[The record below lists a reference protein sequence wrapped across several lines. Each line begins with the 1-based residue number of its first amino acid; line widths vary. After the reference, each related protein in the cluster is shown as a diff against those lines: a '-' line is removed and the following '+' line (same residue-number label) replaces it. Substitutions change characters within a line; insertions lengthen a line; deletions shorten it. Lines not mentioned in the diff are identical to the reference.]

1 MPVTISPIRLRYLL
15 VVVAFV
21 AFVSAMLL
29 RTAIVQAEDAGAARA
44 AAELAAAVDAGAPP
58 IVDAGTAAVP
68 APPLPADPA
77 AAPGDALDG
86 FRLWWRT
93 GWVYAVLFGIGS
105 LLIGLGARVT
115 YLRTGKAAIAL
126 GTAIAAVVAVL
137 AGKLAG
143 VSDAQ
148 AVAGALNVVLAGVFW
163 VLWPNRSTVDLS
175 TATPEKIAAALQAAN
190 KPPAFPAAAPPA

>member
-58 IVDAGTAAVP
+58 IVDAGTAAAP

-105 LLIGLGARVT
+105 QVLVLDAPEPLQSVNSVTVRELVNDDTAPAEDATRSAAAAKRAMRLICR
-115 YLRTGKAAIAL
+115 
-126 GTAIAAVVAVL
+126 
-137 AGKLAG
+137 
-143 VSDAQ
+143 S
-148 AVAGALNVVLAGVFW
+148 VAGAA
-163 VLWPNRSTVDLS
+163 S
-175 TATPEKIAAALQAAN
+175 
-190 KPPAFPAAAPPA
+190 PP